1 VPLAPAFLTVCCTV
15 HVARVLRELIPAQL
29 FGNECC
35 SHPRAPETWVQRMM
49 DQLVGGTLMIDGF
62 VLDEQDNSVI
72 EFTVEQRG
80 LVELQWP

>member
-1 VPLAPAFLTVCCTV
+1 
-15 HVARVLRELIPAQL
+15 
-29 FGNECC
+29 
-35 SHPRAPETWVQRMM
+35 MM